1 MSAAPYDTQEIR
13 RCLTLLAPDG
23 VFEVR
28 APKARMTGYRSAT
41 AAGYFNTHDDT
52 AIAMIGSLSGKA
64 PGVYLTLNSVNPAL
78 LARAANRLNASA
90 EQTTS
95 DADILSRRW
104 LLLDLDPV
112 RPAGISAS
120 DAEREAAYALA
131 NTVRAWLTAQGWPD
145 PILADSGNGTHLLY
159 KVSLPNDATSKT
171 LVESVLKALAAR
183 FDTDQVKVDTTVANA
198 ARISKVYGTLAAK
211 GDSTEDRPHRI
222 ARLLDIPDPL
232 SGVSVDQLALLAA
245 QAPIAPAPVPAFRSP
260 LGTVSHGSR
269 PASGN
274 FYDQVKDCAMRS
286 LSSWVPTLFPDAT
299 PHQDG
304 YRVTSKAL
312 NRDQEESLSI
322 LQRGIKD
329 FGLHDQGDPKS
340 GKRTAIDLVMDYG
353 PYQDAASAA
362 LWLCQQMGIAPESL
376 GWKQRLERT
385 KVRPNAPKVRRNYS
399 PPAEKLSG
407 NVHNVHNVHTLVKK
421 SPDDADRGAE
431 TTDSEVVAEATAG
444 ETADIDGREDFDPA
458 IAGALARCKDDPG
471 ILMSPEFIQAW
482 RLIRQT
488 DPEEDLRIRVAI
500 KRIKPSG
507 VLLSDLDKAIRVGET
522 GSTQDERTIADQLVA
537 LVLDEADL
545 FHDAEKNAFATL
557 GERIKQTYRLDTQ
570 AFSDWLGYAYYSQ
583 TAQEN
588 EGGIGCAASETALKT
603 ALVTLSGIA
612 KHHPKSGEHPCY
624 LRVAPWSVG
633 YLLDLG
639 DESWRAIEVLP
650 TGWRIIESPPVRF
663 WRPNPARPLPT
674 PVANSDLT
682 RLWDFLNIPP
692 DDRLLVL
699 AWMLEAFR
707 PDTPFTLLELCG
719 SQGSAKSFTQ
729 DKLRR
734 LIDPNAVN
742 LRAAPKT
749 TEDLFVGAGC
759 NWLVSMNNLSHLSA
773 PQQDALCTLATG
785 GGFAG
790 RTLYT
795 NADETLIECK
805 RPVVINGIVPVVT
818 AQDLT
823 DRVIHVEMP
832 DITEYREE
840 SALIT
845 EFETQAPALFGGLLD
860 LFVATLARLSHVKL
874 SHPPRMADF
883 ARLGEAMAQAL
894 GEPEGR
900 FVELFAANRRQS
912 TARSLD
918 ASPVGSAIREMA
930 DAKLDPIIFDG
941 TMKRLLDDLEG
952 YRPSGEAWPKT
963 PRGLGDAL
971 RRQRP
976 ALKTLGITVEIGP
989 AGRAGV
995 PVRVVRYERYE
1006 RYERRFKGFT
1016 AQEKPFASS
1025 SNTRVYE

>member
-1 MSAAPYDTQEIR
+1 MAS
-13 RCLTLLAPDG
+13 
-23 VFEVR
+23 R
-28 APKARMTGYRSAT
+28 A
-41 AAGYFNTHDDT
+41 
-52 AIAMIGSLSGKA
+52 
-64 PGVYLTLNSVNPAL
+64 
-78 LARAANRLNASA
+78 
-90 EQTTS
+90 
-95 DADILSRRW
+95 
-104 LLLDLDPV
+104 LD
-112 RPAGISAS
+112 RN
-120 DAEREAAYALA
+120 EE
-131 NTVRAWLTAQGWPD
+131 
-145 PILADSGNGTHLLY
+145 
-159 KVSLPNDATSKT
+159 
-171 LVESVLKALAAR
+171 
-183 FDTDQVKVDTTVANA
+183 
-198 ARISKVYGTLAAK
+198 
-211 GDSTEDRPHRI
+211 ED
-222 ARLLDIPDPL
+222 
-232 SGVSVDQLALLAA
+232 
-245 QAPIAPAPVPAFRSP
+245 
-260 LGTVSHGSR
+260 
-269 PASGN
+269 
-274 FYDQVKDCAMRS
+274 
-286 LSSWVPTLFPDAT
+286 
-299 PHQDG
+299 
-304 YRVTSKAL
+304 
-312 NRDQEESLSI
+312 LSI
-322 LQRGIKD
+322 LPTGIKD
-329 FGLHDQGDPKS
+329 FGIHDQGDS
-340 GKRTAIDLVMDYG
+340 RGGRRTPIDLVMEHG
-353 PYQDAASAA
+353 HQKEAASAA
-362 LWLCQQMGIAPESL
+362 LWLCRQMGIEPESL
-376 GWKQRLERT
+376 GWRSQTRT
-385 KVRPNAPKVRRNYS
+385 RPCARTEGSRKKYS
-399 PPAEKLSG
+399 PTPEKLPD
-407 NVHNVHNVHTLVKK
+407 NVHNVHTLVKK

-431 TTDSEVVAEATAG
+431 TTDSEVVAEATAS
-444 ETADIDGREDFDPA
+444 ETADIEGREGFDPA
-458 IAGALARCKDDPG
+458 IAVALARCKDDPG

-500 KRIKPSG
+500 KHIKPSG
-507 VLLSDLDKAIRVGET
+507 VLLSDLDKAIRAGET

-537 LVLDEADL
+537 LVLDQADL
-545 FHDAEKNAFATL
+545 FHDAEKNAFATV

-639 DESWRAIEVLP
+639 DEAWRAIEVLP

-663 WRPNPARPLPT
+663 WRPNPARPLPI
-674 PVANSDLT
+674 PVAHGDLT

-773 PQQDALCTLATG
+773 QQQDALCTLATG

-832 DITEYREE
+832 DITAYREE

-845 EFETQAPALFGGLLD
+845 EFEAQASALLGGLLD

-894 GEPEGR
+894 MIASLILQQRVIQHG
-900 FVELFAANRRQS
+900 LRRIGQTGLMMRTVS
-912 TARSLD
+912 TYGGIPPAPPL
-918 ASPVGSAIREMA
+918 
-930 DAKLDPIIFDG
+930 
-941 TMKRLLDDLEG
+941 
-952 YRPSGEAWPKT
+952 PKT
-963 PRGLGDAL
+963 PD
-971 RRQRP
+971 
-976 ALKTLGITVEIGP
+976 
-989 AGRAGV
+989 
-995 PVRVVRYERYE
+995 
-1006 RYERRFKGFT
+1006 
-1016 AQEKPFASS
+1016 
-1025 SNTRVYE
+1025 